1 MAPTTAPPSL
11 APSPIEICVDD
22 PTWEVV
28 VWGNAV
34 FSCESVQL
42 FVNVVGLTDCDEIDE
57 AGYGP
62 FLPSNW
68 QGLYCPEICGLC
80 V

>member
-1 MAPTTAPPSL
+1 M
-11 APSPIEICVDD
+11 
-22 PTWEVV
+22 
-28 VWGNAV
+28 WGNAV